1 MLSNRTTTVMAGI
14 GAFLAFMVFPLIGL
28 AQEGAGAVTH
38 ANQIIGLAAGLGI
51 ALAAFG
57 GALGQARAAA
67 AALEGM
73 ARNPGIQ
80 PKLFTAMIL
89 ALALI
94 ESLVLYALLIA
105 FMLLGKI

>member
-1 MLSNRTTTVMAGI
+1 MLTKHNKIQA
-14 GAFLAFMVFPLIGL
+14 
-28 AQEGAGAVTH
+28 
-38 ANQIIGLAAGLGI
+38 GLAAFLGVMAFPLLGFAQANEVGQWSSHQIIALATGLTI

-89 ALALI
+89 GLAFI
-94 ESLVLYALLIA
+94 ESLVLYALIIA

>member
-1 MLSNRTTTVMAGI
+1 MTHRTKILAGVGTFLTLML
-14 GAFLAFMVFPLIGL
+14 FPLL
-28 AQEGAGAVTH
+28 ALAEPEATAG
-38 ANQIIGLAAGLGI
+38 ANQIVALAAGLGI

-57 GALGQARAAA
+57 GSLGQARAAA

-94 ESLVLYALLIA
+94 ESLVLYALLISI
-105 FMLLGKI
+105 LLFGKV

>member
-1 MLSNRTTTVMAGI
+1 MLTNRTTILAGA
-14 GAFLAFMVFPLIGL
+14 GAFLALMLFPLLGF
-28 AQEGAGAVTH
+28 AQEAAEAGAS

-94 ESLVLYALLIA
+94 ESLVLYALLIS

>member
-1 MLSNRTTTVMAGI
+1 MTHRTKILAGAGTFLTLML
-14 GAFLAFMVFPLIGL
+14 FPLL
-28 AQEGAGAVTH
+28 ALAEGEASGG
-38 ANQIIGLAAGLGI
+38 ANQIVALAAGLGI
-51 ALAAFG
+51 AIAAFG
-57 GALGQARAAA
+57 GALGQAKAAA

-105 FMLLGKI
+105 FMLLGNI

>member
-1 MLSNRTTTVMAGI
+1 MRKRVTSSILAG
-14 GAFLAFMVFPLIGL
+14 ASTFLAMMIFPLM
-28 AQEGAGAVTH
+28 AFAEGEAGGG
-38 ANQIIGLAAGLGI
+38 ANQIIGLAMGLGI
-51 ALAAFG
+51 AIAAFG

-89 ALALI
+89 ALAFI

-105 FMLLGKI
+105 FMLLGKV

>member
-1 MLSNRTTTVMAGI
+1 MLTRRTAILAGVA
-14 GAFLAFMVFPLIGL
+14 AFLTLMVFPLLGL
-28 AQEGAGAVTH
+28 AQEAAEAGAS

-51 ALAAFG
+51 AIAAFG
-57 GALGQARAAA
+57 GALGQGRAAA
-67 AALEGM
+67 AAVEGM

-105 FMLLGKI
+105 FMLLPKI

>member
-1 MLSNRTTTVMAGI
+1 MTHRTKILAGVGTFLTLML
-14 GAFLAFMVFPLIGL
+14 FPLLGL
-28 AQEGAGAVTH
+28 AEPEATAG

>member
-1 MLSNRTTTVMAGI
+1 MTHRTKILTGVGTFLTLML
-14 GAFLAFMVFPLIGL
+14 FPLLGL
-28 AQEGAGAVTH
+28 AEGEATAG